1 MRFKRNA
8 SPRDERADGR
18 RVSSAR
24 ERDFFVASALARVD
38 AFSASASLA
47 RERSRK
53 EDAGVSTGSCCDLRN
68 SMIKIQILIPF
79 TNVV

>member
-1 MRFKRNA
+1 MHLKLNA
-8 SPRDERADGR
+8 SPRDERVDGR

-47 RERSRK
+47 NGGPQGRKMPVYLQGPAVTREV
-53 EDAGVSTGSCCDLRN
+53 A
-68 SMIKIQILIPF
+68 
-79 TNVV
+79 